1 MDFTL
6 PLTPQYT
13 QTGGTAKAATS
24 LFGDYAVAATL
35 AFTLIVFL
43 FEAYLNFR
51 QRKSYHKTEFPRE
64 LETTVGNID
73 RETKSAAAATE
84 KKEESKTS
92 SNGENKKD
100 KVDRNAPLLP
110 QLQSKFSKSQS
121 YGLDKVNFSIF
132 SSIYAVAEEVIYVL
146 YGFTPYVWDTACN
159 IGSKYGWTE
168 TENEIKI
175 TLIFFGIVTI
185 IGTITSLPF
194 ELYSTFEIEKKHGFN
209 KQTLRLFFTDK
220 IKGLVL
226 QAVFGGPFVALLLKI
241 IFVSGDKF
249 YLYVWA
255 FTFVFSVI
263 MMTLVPVVIMPLF
276 NKYEKLPDGPLKDSI
291 YNLAGKL
298 SFPLT
303 KLFVMDGSTRSS
315 HSVSLDFVIADYR
328 VNALP
333 FGANQISPSLYVIN
347 TLLFTLQNAFMF
359 GFMKN
364 KRIVLF
370 DTLIEQVSNDEILA
384 ILGHEL
390 GHWKMGHTV
399 TNFVVTQVYTGCM
412 FYFFSLCY
420 NSHEL
425 YRAFGFDD
433 ESRPIPTIIAL
444 VLFTSSIWAP
454 VDKTL
459 SFVMTVHS
467 RKCEFEADEFS
478 VNLGMSSKLQSG
490 LCKIHLENLG
500 AMSPDHWYSTY
511 HYSHPPLVERL
522 SAMMKLDT
530 RKKLQ

>member
-13 QTGGTAKAATS
+13 QTGGTTKAAATSS
-24 LFGDYAVAATL
+24 LFGDYAIAATIL
-35 AFTLIVFL
+35 FTLVVFL

-51 QRKSYHKTEFPRE
+51 QRKSYHKTDFPRE

-73 RETKSAAAATE
+73 RETKSSAAD
-84 KKEESKTS
+84 KKVESS
-92 SNGENKKD
+92 SKSSSDDDKKD
-100 KVDRNAPLLP
+100 KVDRDAPILP
-110 QLQSKFSKSQS
+110 QLKSKFSHAQS
-121 YGLDKVNFSIF
+121 YGLDKINFSIF
-132 SSIYAVAEEVIYVL
+132 SSTYAVTEEVVFLL
-146 YGFTPYVWDTACN
+146 YGFLPYVWDKACAV
-159 IGSKYGWTE
+159 GAKYGWTE
-168 TENEIKI
+168 TEHEIKI
-175 TLIFFGIVTI
+175 TLLFLGIVTI
-185 IGTITSLPF
+185 VGTITSLPF

-209 KQTLRLFFTDK
+209 KQTLGLFFTDK
-220 IKGLVL
+220 LKGLVL
-226 QAVFGGPFVALLLKI
+226 SAVFGGPFVALLLKI
-241 IFVSGDKF
+241 IFMGGDKF

-291 YNLAGKL
+291 YELAGKL

-303 KLFVMDGSTRSS
+303 KLFVMDGSKRSS
-315 HSVSLDFVIADYR
+315 HS
-328 VNALP
+328 
-333 FGANQISPSLYVIN
+333 
-347 TLLFTLQNAFMF
+347 NAFMF

-370 DTLIEQVSNDEILA
+370 DTLMTQVSNDEILA

-399 TNFVVTQVYTGCM
+399 TNFVVTQVYTGFM

-433 ESRPIPTIIAL
+433 QSRPIPTIIAL
-444 VLFTSSIWAP
+444 VLFTSTIWAP
-454 VDKTL
+454 VDKAL
-459 SFVMTVHS
+459 SFIMTVHS
-467 RKCEFEADEFS
+467 RKCEFQADEFS
-478 VNLGMSSKLQSG
+478 VDLGMSSKLQSG

-500 AMSPDHWYSTY
+500 AMSPDSWYSTY

-530 RKKLQ
+530 AKKLS

>member
-92 SNGENKKD
+92 SNGKDKKD

-315 HSVSLDFVIADYR
+315 HS
-328 VNALP
+328 
-333 FGANQISPSLYVIN
+333 
-347 TLLFTLQNAFMF
+347 NAFMF